1 MTHPGPTLARLLGSW
16 SVDPGLIA
24 LLAVAAGLY
33 CLGMS
38 RCRRRW
44 PVWRAA
50 SFLTGL
56 AVLSVTLLSGIDGY
70 ADELL
75 SVHMVQHLLL
85 VLVAPALLLGGAPV
99 RLALAASAHET
110 RSVLARVL
118 SSRTVRV
125 VSRPPVGFAVFT
137 VAVLATHL
145 TGLFELALED
155 QMVHTFEHTAYFWAG
170 IVFLAPLIAADPLPH
185 PPSAIARFSWVMGAM
200 VVMAI
205 PGALLTFSTSVGY
218 SFYLA
223 PARALGRSAL
233 SDQHLAGAIM
243 WVGGG
248 IIMFALALTVAM
260 GAMLAEERQQQRRD
274 LHGRPVEPTPTSTGA
289 LGA

>member
-1 MTHPGPTLARLLGSW
+1 MTHPGPTLTALSGSW

-24 LLAVAAGLY
+24 LLAIAAGLY
-33 CLGMS
+33 CLGVR

-56 AVLSVTLLSGIDGY
+56 TVLGVALLSGIDRY

-85 VLVAPALLLGGAPV
+85 LLVAPALLLWGAPV
-99 RLALAASAHET
+99 RLALAASAHRT
-110 RSVLARVL
+110 RLVLAKVL
-118 SSRTVRV
+118 SSRTMRL
-125 VSRPPVGFAVFT
+125 VSSPPVGFAVFAL
-137 VAVLATHL
+137 AVLATHL
-145 TGLFELALED
+145 TGLFELALKDEA
-155 QMVHTFEHTAYFWAG
+155 VHALEHAAYFWAG
-170 IVFLAPLIAADPLPH
+170 ITFLAPLIAADPLPRS
-185 PPSAIARFSWVMGAM
+185 PNAIARFSWLMGAM
-200 VVMAI
+200 AAMAI
-205 PGALLTFSTSVGY
+205 PGALLTFSTSVRY
-218 SFYLA
+218 PFYLA

-248 IIMFALALTVAM
+248 IVMFALALTLAM
-260 GAMLAEERQQQRRD
+260 GAMLAEERRQLRRD
-274 LHGRPVEPTPTSTGA
+274 LHAHPVESTPTSTGA